1 MAVTLNILIVG
12 PQGAGKGTQA
22 QRIAEEYGIPHV
34 ATGDLYREHIA
45 KGTELGKLVEPYLRN
60 GQLVPDEVTIPIVKS
75 EIIERGENGFVLDG
89 YPRNLAQAEALDGM
103 LDEIERPLSII
114 LLLELDDEVARERML
129 ERARHDDTPEV
140 INRRLVTYHE
150 TTEPI
155 VEHYLATGKL
165 VKVHAERTI
174 DEVWAEI
181 SDALEQVQA
190 RA

>member
-1 MAVTLNILIVG
+1 MNVLIVG

-22 QRIAEEYGIPHV
+22 ARIAEEYGIPHV

-45 KGTELGKLVEPYLRN
+45 NETELGKLVEPYLRD

-89 YPRNLAQAEALDGM
+89 YPRNLAQAEALDEM
-103 LDEIERPLSII
+103 LEEIERPLSII
-114 LLLELDDEVARERML
+114 LLLELDDDVARARLL
-129 ERARHDDTPEV
+129 ERARTDDTPDV
-140 INRRLVTYHE
+140 IDRRLATYHE

-181 SDALEQVQA
+181 SEALEQVQA